1 MKKEDL
7 KKKSSETLES
17 ELKTIKTI
25 TGALIGVLTVLF
37 AVTIYGMLTKEDNTT
52 FIALMA
58 VAISCS
64 AILPIQFGSM
74 KKIKAELELRKTN
87 N

>member
-7 KKKSSETLES
+7 KNKTTENLKGD
-17 ELKTIKTI
+17 LKTLKVI
-25 TGALIGVLTVLF
+25 TGALIGVLLPLF
-37 AVTIYGMLTKEDNTT
+37 AITIYGIFAKEDNTT

-64 AILPIQFGSM
+64 AIIPIQFSSI
-74 KKIKAELELRKTN
+74 KKIKNELELRN
-87 N
+87 NSN